1 MCPSSFGPQG
11 IPSGNIGDVRNFCAA
26 VAPNQF
32 PTSCVGYDPM
42 SMDYSIYGTDVD
54 LTSDYS
60 IGGGYGVGPAG
71 LAGTGGAYGYNPE
84 MMYQQM
90 DKWTDYMYDRNVK
103 YTEKSRANE
112 MRINGP
118 LLATQYAADALNE
131 KINKN
136 EQPQIVRAFNKFK
149 AEMVKLYPQYA
160 NLDDRALTA
169 KAMELYKERYGIGL
183 KDDIRNQGNSMVAQG
198 FLNGLTGGVFWKGS
212 SEETIEDITG
222 TSMSRQDKGLYA
234 VGKGFG
240 TAVLAGTGIIAAN
253 QACKNIKWLGKGIAN
268 NKVLAIA
275 TAIGAVAG
283 LWNYFNKKV

>member
-11 IPSGNIGDVRNFCAA
+11 IPAVNIGDVRNFCAA

-32 PTSCVGYDPM
+32 PTSCAGYDPM

-60 IGGGYGVGPAG
+60 IGGGYGFGPGGVAS
-71 LAGTGGAYGYNPE
+71 AGGAYGYDPN
-84 MMYQQM
+84 MMYEQM
-90 DKWTDYMYDRNVK
+90 DKWTDYMYDRNVR
-103 YTEKSRANE
+103 YTEKSRAND

-131 KINKN
+131 KIVKD

-160 NLDDRALTA
+160 NLDERSLNA
-169 KAMELYKERYGIGL
+169 KAMELYKQRYGVGL
-183 KDDIRNQGNSMVAQG
+183 KDDIRNQGNSMVMQG
-198 FLNGLTGGVFWKGS
+198 FANGVTAGFGWKSS
-212 SEETIEDITG
+212 SEETIEEITG
-222 TSMSRQDKGLYA
+222 TPMSRQDKILYA
-234 VGKGFG
+234 AGKGFG
-240 TAVLAGTGIIAAN
+240 TATLAGAGIIAAN
-253 QACKNIKWLGKGIAN
+253 QACKNIKWIGKGIAN

-275 TAIGAVAG
+275 TAIGAVVG
-283 LWNYFNKKV
+283 LWNYFTQKA